1 MVMKGRITLHLF
13 LTDCAAVDAILQ
25 RQSLAKMFLT
35 MLSHIMNDPV
45 RLHRGLKVAT
55 GARQLRT
62 LIGRMPRSHM
72 NGQTLRLEKALL
84 TDSALK
90 GRLALMT
97 LHMIVH
103 GVLILLYGLAS
114 AANKETLCILLIG
127 VCHGT

>member
-1 MVMKGRITLHLF
+1 
-13 LTDCAAVDAILQ
+13 
-25 RQSLAKMFLT
+25 
-35 MLSHIMNDPV
+35 
-45 RLHRGLKVAT
+45 
-55 GARQLRT
+55 
-62 LIGRMPRSHM
+62 M